1 MMKKTVD
8 KIYYNDLNE
17 GSTAAAAAAVPSAQI
32 TKSTTKV
39 LM

>member
-17 GSTAAAAAAVPSAQI
+17 GSTAAAAVPSAQI